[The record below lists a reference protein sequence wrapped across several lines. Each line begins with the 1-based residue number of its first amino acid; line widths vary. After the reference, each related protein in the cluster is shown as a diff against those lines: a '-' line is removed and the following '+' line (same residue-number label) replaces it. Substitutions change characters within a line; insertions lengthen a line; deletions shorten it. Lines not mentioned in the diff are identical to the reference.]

1 MATTRKSKRCS
12 ALGAALVA
20 SAACACGAAS
30 RDASVTAVSIPDAPR
45 KPDGVVVDPPPAM
58 PDVTEHA
65 QPGGVVALR
74 EPLADEAITSVV
86 RAMFRAFAHEDGD
99 ALAALLT
106 SDAEPLGLGALG
118 ARGHARGSLID
129 QWRTRLRNL
138 PYDRLGNRE
147 VARLDQLERWSFAEL
162 DGAGPIDRPSEMR
175 PGDVLVRVPLA
186 ITHIDSEQLFGDV
199 VLLLL
204 RREGQAFKIAAET
217 EDSSGLQR

>member
-1 MATTRKSKRCS
+1 VATSRKSKRCNAPAL
-12 ALGAALVA
+12 ALGVAL
-20 SAACACGAAS
+20 AACACGATS
-30 RDASVTAVSIPDAPR
+30 RESNVTAVSIPDAPR

-86 RAMFRAFAHEDGD
+86 RAMFRAFAREDGD
-99 ALAALLT
+99 ALASLLT
-106 SDAEPLGLGALG
+106 SDAEPLGV
-118 ARGHARGSLID
+118 RGHARSSLLD

-138 PYDRLGNRE
+138 PYDRLANRE
-147 VARLDQLERWSFAEL
+147 VARLDQIERWSYAEL

-175 PGDVLVRVPLA
+175 PGDVLVRVPIA
-186 ITHIDSEQLFGDV
+186 VTHIESEQLFGDV

-204 RREGQAFKIAAET
+204 RREGQTFKIAGET

>member
-1 MATTRKSKRCS
+1 VATSRKSKRCNHAL
-12 ALGAALVA
+12 ALGVAL
-20 SAACACGAAS
+20 AACACSAAS
-30 RDASVTAVSIPDAPR
+30 RDANVTAVSIPDAPR

-106 SDAEPLGLGALG
+106 SDAEPLGLGA
-118 ARGHARGSLID
+118 RGHARGSLLD

-147 VARLDQLERWSFAEL
+147 VARLDQLERWSYAEL
-162 DGAGPIDRPSEMR
+162 DAAGPIDRPSEMR

-199 VLLLL
+199 ALLLL
-204 RREGQAFKIAAET
+204 RREGQAFKIAGEA